1 MNSSMPVRTIAIGAP
16 TRPRTV
22 RARGFG
28 VVVPNAANSA
38 TKDNETLAAG
48 HPAETKKAEAIANHA
63 AARTPLSA
71 AVAYDRYRGARQLRS
86 GHLPDLRATRFWRT
100 WSSRR
105 SNSLAAHAEVSL
117 SGSRLVRAACNS
129 ATSAT
134 IALRAAALLTEPL
147 LDSSATLVTSGRS
160 AIISRNSVRN
170 VVALPGSPRR
180 AGPAYWRMR
189 R

>member
-1 MNSSMPVRTIAIGAP
+1 
-16 TRPRTV
+16 V

-28 VVVPNAANSA
+28 VVVPNAANRA

-48 HPAETKKAEAIANHA
+48 HPAETKNAEAIANHA

-71 AVAYDRYRGARQLRS
+71 DVAYDRYSGARQVRS
-86 GHLPDLRATRFWRT
+86 GNLPDLRASRFWRT
-100 WSSRR
+100 SSSRR

-117 SGSRLVRAACNS
+117 SASRLVRAACNS
-129 ATSAT
+129 AISAT
-134 IALRAAALLTEPL
+134 IALRAATLLREPL

-160 AIISRNSVRN
+160 AIISRNRVRN
-170 VVALPGSPRR
+170 VVALHGSPRR
-180 AGPAYWRMR
+180 VTPAYSRTR